1 MSNLEESYK
10 DMIVGKETK
19 VLKETYMDLE
29 DMYKKLE
36 ELKERYSVLEGSDNT
51 DEYDDMLDDSYGE
64 VNIAGYTYNTSYA
77 LKQLDPIAYNVG
89 IRDYNDEEMSNI
101 ENEISDLEAEIAE
114 LENEDSEEN
123 EED

>member
-1 MSNLEESYK
+1 
-10 DMIVGKETK
+10 
-19 VLKETYMDLE
+19 
-29 DMYKKLE
+29 
-36 ELKERYSVLEGSDNT
+36 
-51 DEYDDMLDDSYGE
+51 MLDDSYGK
-64 VNIAGYTYNTSYA
+64 VNIAGYTYNTSHA